1 MPILDMSQ
9 EKLRDYLGCMPKPA
23 DFDAFWDKQLK
34 DIHAFNG
41 KYEFKPYENVQ
52 LKNYTIENLYFYA
65 PDGSRISAR
74 VTRPA
79 AEKKI
84 SRIVSFPREGRQY
97 RSGKR

>member
-52 LKNYTIENLYFYA
+52 LKNYTIEKLYF
-65 PDGSRISAR
+65 
-74 VTRPA
+74 
-79 AEKKI
+79 
-84 SRIVSFPREGRQY
+84 
-97 RSGKR
+97 